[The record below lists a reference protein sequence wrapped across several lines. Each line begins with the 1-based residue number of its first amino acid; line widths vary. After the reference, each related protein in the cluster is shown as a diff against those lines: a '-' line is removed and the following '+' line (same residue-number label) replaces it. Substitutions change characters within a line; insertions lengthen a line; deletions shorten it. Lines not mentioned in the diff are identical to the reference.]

1 MEGTLRICEK
11 AQAKLLICLRIRR
24 EKPKAVP
31 TPKIAKGEGTAV
43 DGLALVRERES
54 ETVEWHHCRN
64 F

>member
-1 MEGTLRICEK
+1 MTEKKASRLGGMEGTLGICEK

-43 DGLALVRERES
+43 DGVGTS
-54 ETVEWHHCRN
+54 S
-64 F
+64 